1 MVVSESELLS
11 PDFDVRLIP
20 ASEAS
25 RADADGGGAERKAR
39 PASATRRENRLRPDG
54 EEERE
59 FANQCQFSIPGRA
72 KRSLMKEIVLVKA
85 SNVFLEPAGP
95 RPGHC
100 VINMIPCCLVVVDS
114 VTRKFFPKIPRK

>member
-39 PASATRRENRLRPDG
+39 PASRRRLGERTVCGRMVKRKGNLQINVSSQFRDG
-54 EEERE
+54 Q
-59 FANQCQFSIPGRA
+59 ND
-72 KRSLMKEIVLVKA
+72 L
-85 SNVFLEPAGP
+85 
-95 RPGHC
+95 
-100 VINMIPCCLVVVDS
+100 
-114 VTRKFFPKIPRK
+114 